1 MTESLSSP
9 SFVRWLYTHN
19 PFYAISAAL
28 MLFAVRASYGEL
40 QIGSINCWLMMGVLA
55 GYTLLL
61 AGVGVCI
68 VRLGK
73 VWEDARSILLLLLL
87 LFLSVSISTDDLFVK
102 ATSPSE
108 ATMLVA
114 CGFIFSVVV
123 SVGVV
128 RALKIRIGWEYA
140 IPYFLFLALF
150 FATPWWCSPELF
162 PRATRN
168 LNWTVFLF
176 PQIAALLTLTLLP
189 AVRRGAKSV
198 ANNGTPWPWPWF
210 PWTAFGV
217 IAVAVALRSFALAM
231 TFGQTGPIW
240 GDLKGRSG
248 ILFDTIWGPY
258 FLIPFAM
265 SILLLLLEGAVAAG
279 KMEAARKILVVSP
292 SLLIL
297 ALPWSDGPAFQTFLM
312 SRMVATIG
320 SPLWCTTLL
329 LLAFFGWAALRK
341 VEGASQR
348 FVAMIFLLSF
358 VGANSV
364 EFKTLNSPH
373 PGPLFVAGILLVVVA
388 ARRRSSA
395 GCLGASVILTCTLW
409 LVLPETMLAR
419 WRMATCYHVILASC
433 ITLGVICRDQFA
445 MQLRLVGAASL
456 PLSSLL
462 VMTSNVADHVPAL
475 LKLLYVSVLT
485 LVCLTCA
492 WRCRSRWYLYAAT
505 GTTTL
510 FGYGLVMLGFREAAS
525 VVGRA
530 TMTAFCWSA
539 ATMLIG
545 ILISAHKANWL
556 PKRLFPDW
564 SHGHGLTLAVAAE
577 NSPHD
582 QNARSPD
589 SAGEETEFDG

>member
-1 MTESLSSP
+1 MTESVPRP

-61 AGVGVCI
+61 AGIGVCI

-87 LFLSVSISTDDLFVK
+87 LFLAVSISTDDLFVK
-102 ATSPSE
+102 AASPGE
-108 ATMLVA
+108 GTTLLA
-114 CGFIFSVVV
+114 CGFLFSVMV
-123 SVGVV
+123 STGVV
-128 RALKIRIGWEYA
+128 KALKIRVGWEYA
-140 IPYFLFLALF
+140 VPYFLFLALF
-150 FATPWWCSPELF
+150 FVTPWWCSPELF
-162 PRATRN
+162 PRATRF

-176 PQIAALLTLTLLP
+176 PQVAALLTLTLLP
-189 AVRRGAKSV
+189 AVRRGAKAV

-217 IAVAVALRSFALAM
+217 IAVAVAFRSFALAM

-265 SILLLLLEGAVAAG
+265 SIMLLLLEGAIAAD
-279 KMEAARKILVVSP
+279 KKEVARKVLVASP

-312 SRMVATIG
+312 SRMVANVG

-329 LLAFFGWAALRK
+329 LLAFFGWATLRK
-341 VEGASQR
+341 VKGASQR

-358 VGANSV
+358 VGANTV
-364 EFKTLNSPH
+364 GLKTLSSPQA
-373 PGPLFVAGILLVVVA
+373 GPLFVAGTLLAVIA

-395 GCLGASVILTCTLW
+395 GCLGASAILTFALW
-409 LVLPETMLAR
+409 LVLPESIMAR
-419 WRMATCYHVILASC
+419 WRMATCYHLMLASC
-433 ITLGVICRDQFA
+433 IALGVIYRDQFA

-456 PLSSLL
+456 LLSSLL
-462 VMTSNVADHVPAL
+462 VMTSDLATDVPNL
-475 LKLLYVSVLT
+475 WRLLYVSLLT
-485 LVCLTCA
+485 LVCLASA
-492 WRCRSRWYLYAAT
+492 WRCHSRWYLYAAI
-505 GTTTL
+505 GTTSV
-510 FGYGLVMLGFREAAS
+510 FGYGLMMLGFREASS

-564 SHGHGLTLAVAAE
+564 SNGHGLTLASVGS
-577 NSPHD
+577 SPTERAHEPRSKV
-582 QNARSPD
+582 QNEPKQ
-589 SAGEETEFDG
+589 